1 MKFQLTKRKLIT
13 ILTVAL
19 LLTNIIVA
27 IAIFVDIQIIKAP
40 KTEVYVDILEVN
52 SEEILI
58 ETTIIMSNPNS
69 FEVSFKDIEILSY
82 TKDNKKIGEID
93 FEGGKIPSDDSKT
106 FYSKDKIF
114 FEEEGD
120 FSIIKNR
127 LTGEIGVSLLGF
139 IHKTIPIDVTV
150 IASIEEIIDSIDIP
164 DINMELDL
172 NNLSQDGIEFTA
184 RIEIFNPM
192 KIEFGIDEFSI
203 IVKTPEN
210 EVVGSLII
218 FGDIIKPKES
228 KVFTSKGSLNYNAFD
243 SNKIIFTLNG
253 ILRGKIGGLEKKFDI
268 STDTELIIP
277 DITEFIFKNEPI
289 EFQIPVQFKLRLR
302 GIIATV
308 GFKMF
313 NPSEIPLEGRN
324 LKCCVYRLDGEQKT
338 LLGEKEMD
346 PCKIEPGD
354 SVCVDTEIII
364 PYRKYIFTGLFKQR
378 PDWII
383 LNINGYF
390 SIAGT
395 RQEFPISLNAYVDP
409 TLIIPKKSI

>member
-1 MKFQLTKRKLIT
+1 MPLLI
-13 ILTVAL
+13 I
-19 LLTNIIVA
+19 NIIVV
-27 IAIFVDIQIIKAP
+27 IAIFVDIEIIKAP
-40 KTEVYVDILEVN
+40 KTEVYVNILEVN
-52 SEEILI
+52 SEEILL
-58 ETTIIMSNPNS
+58 ETTIKMSNPNS
-69 FEVSFKDIEILSY
+69 FEVSLKNIEMHTY
-82 TKDNKKIGEID
+82 TKDDKKIGEID

-120 FSIIKNR
+120 LSIIKSR
-127 LTGEIGVSLLGF
+127 LTGEIGVSLFGF
-139 IHKTIPIDVTV
+139 IHKTIPLDVSV
-150 IASIEEIIDSIDIP
+150 IASLKEIIDSIDIP
-164 DINMELDL
+164 DINIELDF
-172 NNLSQDGIEFTA
+172 NNLTQKGIEFTA
-184 RIEIFNPM
+184 RIELFNPM

-203 IVKTPEN
+203 IAKTKEK

-218 FGDIIKPKES
+218 FGDIIKPGEL
-228 KVFTSKGSLNYNAFD
+228 KVFTSKGSLNFNAFD

-268 STDTELIIP
+268 STDTELLIP

-324 LKCCVYRLDGEQKT
+324 LECCVYRLDGEQKI
-338 LLGEKEMD
+338 LLGKKEME

-354 SVCVDTEIII
+354 RVCVNTKIII

-378 PDWII
+378 PDWIV

>member
-1 MKFQLTKRKLIT
+1 MNIHLSKRKIIT
-13 ILTVAL
+13 ILTIVL
-19 LLTNIIVA
+19 LIFNILVA

-40 KTEVYVDILEVN
+40 KTEVYIDILEVT

-69 FEVSFKDIEILSY
+69 FEISFKDIEMLTY

-93 FEGGKIPSDDSKT
+93 FEGGKIPSDESKT
-106 FYSKDKIF
+106 FYSKDKFF

-139 IHKTIPIDVTV
+139 IHKTIPLDVSV
-150 IASIEEIIDSIDIP
+150 IASLQEIIDSIDIP

-172 NNLSQDGIEFTA
+172 NKLTQEGIEFIA
-184 RIEIFNPM
+184 RIELFNPM

-203 IVKTPEN
+203 VVKTPEN

-218 FGDIIKPKES
+218 FGDIIKPEES
-228 KVFTSKGSLNYNAFD
+228 KVFTSKGSINYNAFD
-243 SNKIIFTLNG
+243 SNKIIFTLKG
-253 ILRGKIGGLEKKFDI
+253 ILRGKIAGLEKKFDI
-268 STDTELIIP
+268 STDTELLMP

-289 EFQIPVQFKLRLR
+289 EFQIPVQFKLRIR

-324 LKCCVYRLDGEQKT
+324 LKCCVYRLDGEQKI
-338 LLGEKEMD
+338 LLGEKEME

-364 PYRKYIFTGLFKQR
+364 PYRKYIFTGLLKLR
-378 PDWII
+378 PDWIV
-383 LNINGYF
+383 LNIDGYF

-395 RQEFPISLNAYVDP
+395 RQEFPISLNAYIDP